1 MLQESVFSAINQRAG
16 MLRQQHPALTKT
28 TVVESNMAKT
38 GLCSVPG
45 CIKRGI
51 LRKGYCE
58 PHYDRFMKYGTP
70 YGGGTFRGVP
80 LAWLK
85 NRKRY
90 SGEDCLIWP
99 FAERGEGYGAVSF
112 NGKNE
117 RAHRVMCIL
126 AHGDPPTASHEAA
139 HSCGKG
145 HLGCVNP
152 SHLSWKT
159 RTGNQ
164 RDRIVHGT
172 HNRGT
177 RSAMNVLSEAAVME
191 IWAQRGVET
200 QVALAARFNVNRSTV
215 RAIHS
220 GKSWSWLTCA

>member
-1 MLQESVFSAINQRAG
+1 MLRKSAISAINQRAG
-16 MLRQQHPALTKT
+16 MLRQQHPALTKMS
-28 TVVESNMAKT
+28 VVETIMAKT

-45 CIKRGI
+45 RIKRGI

-90 SGEDCLIWP
+90 SGNDCLIWP
-99 FAERGEGYGAVSF
+99 FGERGEGYGAVLY
-112 NGKNE
+112 NGKHE

-126 AHGDPPTASHEAA
+126 AHGEPPTLRHEAA
-139 HSCGKG
+139 HNCGKG
-145 HLGCVNP
+145 HLDCVNP

-164 RDRIVHGT
+164 RDRIAHGT

-177 RSAMNVLSEAAVME
+177 RSGVNVLSEAAVME
-191 IWAQRGVET
+191 IWTQRSVET

-220 GKSWSWLTCA
+220 GRSWSWLTCA